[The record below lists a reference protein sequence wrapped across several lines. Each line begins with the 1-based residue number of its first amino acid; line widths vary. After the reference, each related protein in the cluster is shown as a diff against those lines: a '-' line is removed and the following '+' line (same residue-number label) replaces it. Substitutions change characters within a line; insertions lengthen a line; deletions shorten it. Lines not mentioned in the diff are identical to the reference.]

1 MYENY
6 FVVDVET
13 CPIDLDGYF
22 LLETDEE
29 KIKKL
34 NPIDSKII
42 AIGIMN
48 RGESK
53 IFSGDEKDILT
64 KFWSEW
70 KKLRFGNPNVLLVGF
85 NVTNFDIP
93 FIVARSFINNIEIV
107 PFSLK
112 SVLDVK
118 DKINAYRYGKTRG
131 KLEEYGRLIGLEPLN
146 IDGSMIPELYK
157 NNEIDNIKKYLAKD
171 LEITEKL
178 FERAKSTGI
187 IHISKY

>member
-1 MYENY
+1 MYESY

-42 AIGIMN
+42 AIGIRN

-70 KKLRFGNPNVLLVGF
+70 KKLKYGSPSILLVGF

-131 KLEEYGRLIGLEPLN
+131 KLEEYGRLIGVGVLN
-146 IDGSMIPELYK
+146 IDGSMIPRLFK
-157 NNEIDNIKKYLAKD
+157 DNDWETLKKYLLKD
-171 LEITEKL
+171 LEITDKL

>member
-1 MYENY
+1 MFDNY

-13 CPIDLDGYF
+13 CPIDLDGYSS
-22 LLETDEE
+22 LETDEE
-29 KIKKL
+29 KTKKL

-70 KKLRFGNPNVLLVGF
+70 KKLKYGNPSILLVGF

-93 FIVARSFINNIEIV
+93 FIVTRSFINNIEIV

-118 DKINAYRYGKTRG
+118 EKINAYRYGKSRG
-131 KLEEYGRLIGLEPLN
+131 KLEEYGRLIGVGVSN
-146 IDGSMIPELYK
+146 IDGSMVPRLFK
-157 NNEIDNIKKYLAKD
+157 NNDWETLKKYLLKD

-187 IHISKY
+187 IHISKW

>member
-1 MYENY
+1 MYESY

-42 AIGIMN
+42 AIGIRN

-70 KKLRFGNPNVLLVGF
+70 KKLKYGSPSILLVGF

-118 DKINAYRYGKTRG
+118 EKINAYRYGKSRG
-131 KLEEYGRLIGLEPLN
+131 KLEEYGRLIGVGVLN
-146 IDGSMIPELYK
+146 INGSMIPRLFK
-157 NNEIDNIKKYLAKD
+157 NNDWETLKKYLLKD

>member
-6 FVVDVET
+6 FVVDIET
-13 CPIDLDGYF
+13 CPIDLDEYF
-22 LLETDEE
+22 SLEEE
-29 KIKKL
+29 ERIKKL
-34 NPIDSKII
+34 NPIDSKIV
-42 AIGIMN
+42 AIGV
-48 RGESK
+48 RVKGEDK
-53 IFSGDEKDILT
+53 LFLGDEKEILT
-64 KFWSEW
+64 SFWDEW
-70 KKLRFGNPNVLLVGF
+70 KRLRQEHPDTFLVGF

-93 FIVARSFINNIEIV
+93 FIVSRSFIHNIEIV

-131 KLEEYGRLIGLEPLN
+131 KLEEYGKLLGIEVLGM
-146 IDGSMIPELYK
+146 DGSQIPELCK
-157 NNEIDNIKKYLAKD
+157 NNDWETIKKYLSKD

-187 IHISKY
+187 IHISRY

>member
-1 MYENY
+1 MYESY

-42 AIGIMN
+42 AIGIRN

-70 KKLRFGNPNVLLVGF
+70 KKLKYGSPSILLVGF

-118 DKINAYRYGKTRG
+118 EKINAYRYGKSRG
-131 KLEEYGRLIGLEPLN
+131 KLEEYGRLIGVGVLN
-146 IDGSMIPELYK
+146 IDGSMIPRLFK
-157 NNEIDNIKKYLAKD
+157 DNDWETLKKYLLKD
-171 LEITEKL
+171 LEITDKL

>member
-1 MYENY
+1 MYESY

-70 KKLRFGNPNVLLVGF
+70 KKLKYGSPSILLVGF

-118 DKINAYRYGKTRG
+118 EKINAYRYGKSRG
-131 KLEEYGRLIGLEPLN
+131 KLEEYGRLIGVGVLN
-146 IDGSMIPELYK
+146 IDGSMIPRLFK
-157 NNEIDNIKKYLAKD
+157 DNDWETLKKYLLKD
-171 LEITEKL
+171 LEITDKL

>member
-1 MYENY
+1 MYESY

-42 AIGIMN
+42 AIGIRN

-70 KKLRFGNPNVLLVGF
+70 KKLKYGSPSILLVGF

-93 FIVARSFINNIEIV
+93 FIVARLKFRDFIFSDNSDSVISPSPITTTTNGYFFNN
-107 PFSLK
+107 
-112 SVLDVK
+112 
-118 DKINAYRYGKTRG
+118 
-131 KLEEYGRLIGLEPLN
+131 
-146 IDGSMIPELYK
+146 
-157 NNEIDNIKKYLAKD
+157 
-171 LEITEKL
+171 
-178 FERAKSTGI
+178 
-187 IHISKY
+187 

>member
-1 MYENY
+1 MYESY

-42 AIGIMN
+42 AIGIRN

-70 KKLRFGNPNVLLVGF
+70 KKLKYGSPSILLVGF

-118 DKINAYRYGKTRG
+118 EKINAMQFPGGSIAKTDYSPEIR
-131 KLEEYGRLIGLEPLN
+131 KSIEEMKASGISEEKA
-146 IDGSMIPELYK
+146 IELLS
-157 NNEIDNIKKYLAKD
+157 D
-171 LEITEKL
+171 
-178 FERAKSTGI
+178 
-187 IHISKY
+187 

>member
-1 MYENY
+1 MYESY

-42 AIGIMN
+42 AIGIRN

-70 KKLRFGNPNVLLVGF
+70 KKLKYGSPSILLVGF

-118 DKINAYRYGKTRG
+118 EKINAYRYGKSRG
-131 KLEEYGRLIGLEPLN
+131 KLEEYGRLIGVGVLN
-146 IDGSMIPELYK
+146 IDGSMVPRLFK
-157 NNEIDNIKKYLAKD
+157 DNDWETLKKYLLKD

-187 IHISKY
+187 IYISRY